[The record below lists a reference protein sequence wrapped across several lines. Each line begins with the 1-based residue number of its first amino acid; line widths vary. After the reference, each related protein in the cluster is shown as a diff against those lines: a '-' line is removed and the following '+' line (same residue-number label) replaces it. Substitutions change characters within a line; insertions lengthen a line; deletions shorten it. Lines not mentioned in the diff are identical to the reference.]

1 MTKQQAISKMILD
14 LVAEGKDV
22 ITAMKKVIGED
33 LVEDMIS
40 DIYETL
46 RAAQ

>member
-14 LVAEGKDV
+14 LVAEGEDV
-22 ITAMKKVIGED
+22 IDAMKKVLGKD
-33 LVEDMIS
+33 VVDDMIS

-46 RAAQ
+46 KAAA